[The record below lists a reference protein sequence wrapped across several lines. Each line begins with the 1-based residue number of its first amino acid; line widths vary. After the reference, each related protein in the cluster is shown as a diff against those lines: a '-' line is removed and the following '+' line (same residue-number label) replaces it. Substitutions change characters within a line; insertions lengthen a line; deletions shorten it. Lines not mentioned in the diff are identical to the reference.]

1 MAKVVDF
8 DKSNKAS
15 KSRVN
20 GKGNGRE
27 NKSNLQAKNSRKK
40 LEITPEELEK
50 AREKLKNKDRKINL
64 AELVNS
70 TVDFIRGDITA
81 DEFAKVGDKIVIR
94 DYIPILDKYRIMA
107 KLIFNM
113 NQNTMEQEEL
123 MIVGLEKD
131 LFFEVLLGEYALV
144 DVSDDG
150 LQTYYNYDLL
160 YPIFMPYILQ
170 YCYVDYQ
177 KLVNMINKSLDLA
190 HIKELSK
197 ILDSVDYNELKQRTK
212 ENRELME
219 SLEKNKE
226 LVANL
231 KEILKTTNPMSEAII
246 EGVKG
251 MALDE
256 ANKVVSE
263 NRGLKEAKDGEKTE

>member
-8 DKSNKAS
+8 DKTSKAS
-15 KSRVN
+15 KSRGGN
-20 GKGNGRE
+20 KGN
-27 NKSNLQAKNSRKK
+27 KSSLQAKNSRKK
-40 LEITPEELEK
+40 LEISPEELER

-170 YCYVDYQ
+170 YCYADYQ
-177 KLVNMINKSLDLA
+177 KLVDMINKSLDLA

-263 NRGLKEAKDGEKTE
+263 NRGLGEAKDGEKTE